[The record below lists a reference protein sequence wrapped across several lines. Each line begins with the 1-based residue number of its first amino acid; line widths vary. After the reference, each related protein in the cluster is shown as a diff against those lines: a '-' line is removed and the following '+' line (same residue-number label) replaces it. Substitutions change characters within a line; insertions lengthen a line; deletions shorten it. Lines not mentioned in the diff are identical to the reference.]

1 MNRTYLF
8 AGAAVAVLTALGMV
22 FANSAEAAGDKLPE
36 SSPIPALLSAIEQH
50 YPLPIPPH
58 RLENAAIDTML
69 HGLDP
74 HSNYYDPPTYAR
86 MNEDQEGH
94 FSGVGLLVNKR
105 KGEPVMIM
113 APVRGT
119 PGFKAGLIAGD
130 TIAAI
135 DGVSTLPLDGDEVV
149 ERLRGATATPVK
161 LTINRTG
168 AEKPLE
174 VTLIRSDIPKSS
186 IVLATRQQEV
196 GFVRVSHFGAT
207 TAADLRN
214 QIEKLGG
221 MKLRGLIL
229 DLRGNGG
236 GRLSAAI
243 DMAALFLRKGQTVL
257 EVRGRK
263 AGEGETHK
271 SPADGPFLKLPLIV
285 LIDHDSASASEVVTG
300 ALQDHDRAMVIGET
314 SWGKGLVQT
323 VYPLGEWHAGLALT
337 TAKYYTPSGREI
349 QKSFGASYDE
359 YFLDETGA
367 GSDTATV
374 KTDHGREVKG
384 GGGITPDLEIKL
396 PSLGLLV
403 EQIEKDRRLFR
414 FSLKKMDMAQGA
426 GFLATDADVAAFHAF
441 LLQDKVKLDEVLWAK
456 HKDYVRASITR
467 EVRLVSAYP
476 NESAA
481 ALLAWDPV
489 FKTAMGSLGQAE
501 SLAATGKFPPLK
513 AAA

>member
-1 MNRTYLF
+1 MLAALGLVF
-8 AGAAVAVLTALGMV
+8 AGT
-22 FANSAEAAGDKLPE
+22 AEAAGDKLPE
-36 SSPIPALLSAIEQH
+36 SSPLPALLDAIQLH
-50 YPLPIPPH
+50 YPLPIPPN
-58 RLENAAIDTML
+58 RLENAALDTML

-74 HSNYYDPPTYAR
+74 HSNYYDPATYAR

-113 APVRGT
+113 APVRDT
-119 PGFKAGLIAGD
+119 PGFKAGILAGD

-149 ERLRGATATPVK
+149 DRLRGATSTPVK
-161 LTINRTG
+161 LMMDRPG
-168 AEKPLE
+168 RKEPLE
-174 VTLIRSDIPKSS
+174 VTLLRADIPKSS
-186 IVLATRQQEV
+186 IVLATRQQDV

-236 GRLSAAI
+236 GRLTAAI
-243 DMAALFLRKGQTVL
+243 DMASLFLRKGQTVL

-263 AGEGETHK
+263 AGDSELHK
-271 SPADGPFLKLPLIV
+271 SLADGPFLKLPLII

-323 VYPLGEWHAGLALT
+323 VYPLNEWHAGLALT

-349 QKSFGASYDE
+349 QKSFGTSYDE

-396 PSLGLLV
+396 PALGALA
-403 EQIEKDRRLFR
+403 EMIEKDRRLFR
-414 FSLKKMDMAQGA
+414 FALNKMDMATGGSYQ
-426 GFLATDADVAAFHAF
+426 ATDADVAALHEF
-441 LLQDKVKLDEVLWAK
+441 LLKDKVKLDDMQWAK
-456 HKDYVRASITR
+456 NRDYVKATISR
-467 EVRLVSAYP
+467 EVRLVSAFP

-489 FKTAMGSLGQAE
+489 FKLSMSSLGQAE
-501 SLAATGKFPPLK
+501 ALASTGKFP
-513 AAA
+513 AAKNAA